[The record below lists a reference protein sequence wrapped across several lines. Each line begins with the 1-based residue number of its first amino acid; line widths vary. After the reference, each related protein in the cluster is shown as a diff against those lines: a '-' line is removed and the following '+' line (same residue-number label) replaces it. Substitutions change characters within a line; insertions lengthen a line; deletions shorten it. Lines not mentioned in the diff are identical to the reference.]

1 MIPFLYSIA
10 DLRAKTDS
18 YQKIRSLITVC
29 NYLANFLISLVE
41 IGRPPTHVLPAS
53 FYYHWSMFPHHHVIE
68 VEDDDDDMELQSE
81 GEGNGTYSATGMAI
95 SELGMGAKYIVTKDS
110 TCMNLF

>member
-1 MIPFLYSIA
+1 MTTNATNHYYICVVLTIIPFLYSIA

-81 GEGNGTYSATGMAI
+81 GEGNGTYSATVCRFPH
-95 SELGMGAKYIVTKDS
+95 E
-110 TCMNLF
+110 